1 MADTPDGRA
10 VHDVVAQAAGLHD
23 RSARRTRAWRL
34 APYLA
39 AIFLI
44 AVVAGRFA
52 GWPAALTLALGFAAG
67 ALLAAYALIPR
78 RTGVVSDR
86 EAAALDDRAALNGE
100 LRSAHWFAGQR
111 GDNAWVG
118 YHLSRAADR
127 IRATPWAELY
137 SPPRMPRAYAIT
149 GLLAVAAVVF
159 ALVGPTTRAGF
170 APGLQTRGAGGPL
183 RPLTADEIEQQLA
196 ALLATLEAPD
206 AANRRPVTADEV
218 RKLLEAVR
226 DAQKQNAAGKGESV
240 DDALQKR
247 LEKASEMASI
257 DPEVRDAL
265 KDLKQALSESKQQ
278 NAKDEK
284 AAGGPTEKGG
294 AQPQQGDTKASQAGG
309 QENVSAQMLSESQPG
324 AGFGVVGMTNEPG
337 APPKDA
343 GLGLGGG
350 DGGSPNSG
358 VMVDIG
364 AALRK
369 ETLESG
375 AGESAGDPATDL
387 RHKTDRGTA
396 SVGFSRGAA
405 AATERGRA
413 NTVSVMPDAR
423 RPAAR
428 AYFQR
433 KR

>member
-1 MADTPDGRA
+1 MTDLPDGRA
-10 VHDVVAQAAGLHD
+10 VHDVVARAAGLHD
-23 RSARRTRAWRL
+23 RSARRTRAWRM
-34 APYLA
+34 APFFA

-44 AVVAGRFA
+44 AAVAGRFA
-52 GWPAALTLALGFAAG
+52 GWPALLTVAVGLGSG
-67 ALLAAYALIPR
+67 AVLAAYALVPR
-78 RTGVVSDR
+78 RKHVVSDR
-86 EAAALDDRAALNGE
+86 EAAALDERAALGGE
-100 LRSAHWFAGQR
+100 LRSAHWFAGQHQ
-111 GDNAWVG
+111 DNAWVT
-118 YHLSRAADR
+118 YHLSRAAER
-127 IRATPWAELY
+127 IRATPWADLY
-137 SPPRMPRAYAIT
+137 SPQRMPRAYAIT
-149 GLLAVAAVVF
+149 GLLAVAAVVV
-159 ALVGPTTRAGF
+159 ALIGPTTRAAFG
-170 APGLQTRGAGGPL
+170 PGIQTRGAGGPS
-183 RPLTADEIEQQLA
+183 RPLTAAEIEQQLA

-206 AANRRPVTADEV
+206 SAQRRPVTAEEV

-226 DAQKQNAAGKGESV
+226 ATQQQNAGKKGEPV

-247 LEKASEMASI
+247 LDKASEMASI

-265 KDLKQALSESKQQ
+265 KDLKKALAASDEQ
-278 NAKDEK
+278 NAKKEKTAGTPAEK
-284 AAGGPTEKGG
+284 AD
-294 AQPQQGDTKASQAGG
+294 AQQQGDAKQTSQSGD
-309 QENVSAQMLSESQPG
+309 QQNVSAQMLSESQPG

-337 APPKDA
+337 APPRDA

-358 VMVDIG
+358 VMVELG
-364 AALRK
+364 AALRR

-375 AGESAGDPATDL
+375 AGEAAGDPATDL

-413 NTVSVMPDAR
+413 NAISVMPDAR